1 MMMTPLQKDNQEI
14 SAICSQIQAKT
25 VELVQTMLRFDSKQR
40 SFIEFELLLCSELNK
55 IGATMIE
62 SIIPLLY
69 GNGYCGPKV
78 NIDNETS
85 YSCVHQRRER
95 GLHTVFGKI
104 KLTRAVYTEFHSGG
118 LKSFLDEKLDIEN
131 KRYCPLTKY
140 WSTLMGTIAP
150 FDEAG
155 DILNKIRG
163 IDLSTKQIELSTE
176 EIAKQI
182 TEYQESQVQDVVL
195 DKDGKVPAV
204 NIHLNQNAQ
213 RTVYLETDGC
223 HVNTHNGWKECKTFM
238 LFETEKTSETEYRL
252 KNKFYFST
260 MTDVGELKRQM
271 KHHIERYC
279 GTDEVRIVCIGDGA
293 KWIWNACKELFPKE
307 QYPSGIIEIVDFY
320 HALEKVTTLKEEI
333 FNDEESG
340 NKFFE
345 QIKEYLKEGN
355 IETVEQVLQD
365 LKNKQKTQEKRE
377 IIDDKMSYFIDN
389 KNRMRY
395 ASFKNKNLCI
405 GSGAIESANKYVVQ
419 RRVKLQGMIWKEE
432 NLNYMVHLRAEY
444 INGQIDK
451 HYGIHNNPLL
461 AGVT

>member
-1 MMMTPLQKDNQEI
+1 MTHLRKNPQEI

-40 SFIEFELLLCSELNK
+40 SFIEFELLLCNELNK
-55 IGATMIE
+55 IGATVLE
-62 SIIPLLY
+62 CTIPLLY

-78 NIDNETS
+78 NIDDETS

-95 GLHTVFGKI
+95 GLLTVFGKI
-104 KLTRAVYTEFHSGG
+104 KLTRAVYTEYHSGG
-118 LKSFLDEKLDIEN
+118 LKSFLDEKLNIED

-140 WSTLMGTIAP
+140 WSDLLGTIAP

-163 IDLSTKQIELSTE
+163 INLSTKQIQISTE

-182 TEYQESQVQDVVL
+182 TENHETQVQDITL
-195 DKDGKVPAV
+195 DKDGKVPAAK
-204 NIHLNQNAQ
+204 IHLNLNAR
-213 RTVYLETDGC
+213 RTVYIETDGC

-252 KNKFYFST
+252 RNKFYFST
-260 MTDVGELKRQM
+260 MADVGELKRQL
-271 KHHIERYC
+271 KHHLERYC
-279 GTDEVRIVCIGDGA
+279 GTDEVRIICIGDGA
-293 KWIWNACKELFPKE
+293 KWIWNTCKELFPEE

-320 HALEKVTTLKEEI
+320 HALEKITVIKEEI
-333 FNDEESG
+333 FTDESSG

-345 QIKEYLKEGN
+345 EIKERLKEGN
-355 IETVEQVLQD
+355 LETIEQVLQE
-365 LKNKQKTQEKRE
+365 LKNNQKTQEKRE
-377 IIDDKMSYFIDN
+377 IIDEKMHYFIEN

-395 ASFKNKNLCI
+395 AIFRDKGLCI

-419 RRVKLQGMIWKEE
+419 RRVKLQGMIWTEE
-432 NLNYMVHLRAEY
+432 NANYMVHLRAEY
-444 INGQIDK
+444 INGRMDE

-461 AGVT
+461 TSVT